1 MIGRGVKPIMRTFFP
16 VGSRGFT
23 LLEVVIAMLILAIAL
38 LGLAGL
44 QVVALRGN
52 SLASQIT
59 EATTLAQ
66 DQLEQ
71 LIATPFTTLTTGG
84 NNVTGVTGISY
95 NVQWI
100 INPSPIPAGVNSAN
114 VTVTVAWTHDTN
126 HLVTISS
133 VISQF

>member
-1 MIGRGVKPIMRTFFP
+1 M
-16 VGSRGFT
+16 
-23 LLEVVIAMLILAIAL
+23 IAMIILAIAL

-44 QVVALRGN
+44 QLVSVNSN

-71 LIATPFTTLTTGG
+71 LIATPFADLTGG
-84 NNVTGVTGISY
+84 GGGNVTGATGVTY
-95 NVQWI
+95 NVQWTV
-100 INPSPIPAGVNSAN
+100 NPDPPVGSRAN
-114 VTVTVAWTHDTN
+114 VTVTVQWTQDTN
-126 HLVTISS
+126 HSVSVQS

>member
-1 MIGRGVKPIMRTFFP
+1 MSTVFP

-23 LLEVVIAMLILAIAL
+23 LLEVVIAMVILAIAL

-71 LIATPFTTLTTGG
+71 LIATPFATLTTGE
-84 NNVTGVTGISY
+84 NNITGVTGIRY

-100 INPSPIPAGVNSAN
+100 INPSPIPPGVNGAD
-114 VTVTVAWTHDTN
+114 VTVTVTWTHETN
-126 HLVTISS
+126 HSVTINS